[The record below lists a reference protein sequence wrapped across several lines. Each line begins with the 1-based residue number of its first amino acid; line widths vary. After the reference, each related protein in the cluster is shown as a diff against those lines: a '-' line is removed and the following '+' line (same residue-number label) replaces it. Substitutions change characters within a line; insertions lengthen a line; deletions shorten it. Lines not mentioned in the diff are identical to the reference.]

1 MKNIKKK
8 ATLICVMFMVSLI
21 SFAQKDNFDS
31 MIDMKGTYLDQE
43 MINRGYSFVK
53 TEKSGSDAYQNWFN
67 GNKNKCVTIR
77 VSDGRVKSIVDV
89 PNADCN
95 RGSQGNNNNQ
105 YGNDEFSSLIDMKGT
120 YLDQEMKNRGYR
132 FVKTEKSGNDAYQNW
147 FNGNKNKCVT
157 VRVSNGRVVSVVNST
172 ALDCQ
177 INQGNQGNMGNNS
190 SGQYK
195 DIKGWVASS
204 AYDELRTR
212 GYKEVERYKKDR
224 LWIVWK
230 HNRSGLCIKTGE
242 DGGKIKEVQES
253 EKCN

>member
-1 MKNIKKK
+1 
-8 ATLICVMFMVSLI
+8 
-21 SFAQKDNFDS
+21 
-31 MIDMKGTYLDQE
+31 MKGTYLDQE

-67 GNKNKCVTIR
+67 GNKNKCVTVR

-105 YGNDEFSSLIDMKGT
+105 YGSDEFSSLIDMKGT

-157 VRVSNGRVVSVVNST
+157 VRVSNGRVLSIVDAPNADCST
-172 ALDCQ
+172 GSQHTQSAE
-177 INQGNQGNMGNNS
+177 
-190 SGQYK
+190 YK
-195 DIKGWVASS
+195 DLKGWVASS
-204 AYDELRTR
+204 AYDVLQQR
-212 GYKEVERYKKDR
+212 GYREVERYKKDR

-230 HNRSGLCIKTGE
+230 HNNSGKCIKTGE
-242 DGGKIKEVQES
+242 DGGKIKEVAES

>member
-1 MKNIKKK
+1 MKNFKKN
-8 ATLICVMFMVSLI
+8 ASLFCAMFLITLI

-31 MIDMKGTYLDQE
+31 LIDMKGTYLDQE
-43 MINRGYSFVK
+43 MSNRGYQFVK

-67 GNKNKCVTIR
+67 GNKNKCVTVR
-77 VSDGRVKSIVDV
+77 VSDGRVKSIVDS

-105 YGNDEFSSLIDMKGT
+105 HGNDEFSSMIDMKGT

-157 VRVSNGRVVSVVNST
+157 VRVSNGRVVSVVDSPN
-172 ALDCQ
+172 ADCNKSAQ
-177 INQGNQGNMGNNS
+177 HTQS
-190 SGQYK
+190 AEYK
-195 DIKGWVASS
+195 DLKGWVASS
-204 AYDELRTR
+204 AYDVLQQR
-212 GYKEVERYKKDR
+212 GYREVERYKKDR

-230 HNRSGLCIKTGE
+230 HNN
-242 DGGKIKEVQES
+242 S
-253 EKCN
+253 E